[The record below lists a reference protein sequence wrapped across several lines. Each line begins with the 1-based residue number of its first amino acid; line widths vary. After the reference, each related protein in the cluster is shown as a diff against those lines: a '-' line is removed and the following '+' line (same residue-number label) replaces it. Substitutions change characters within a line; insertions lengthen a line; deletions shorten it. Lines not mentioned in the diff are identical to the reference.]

1 MNFARS
7 ITLGAVFFA
16 TSIAAETSVSASD
29 SIERRAD
36 ALYDFVLGNG
46 RRIGAE
52 DVANKLIPAGFDA
65 AEIPNLIDVLITN
78 RRARQS
84 DGYLMVIYLC

>member
-1 MNFARS
+1 MICARS

-16 TSIAAETSVSASD
+16 TSLAAETSVSTSD

-36 ALYDFVLGNG
+36 ALYDFVLRNG
-46 RRIGAE
+46 CRIEIE
-52 DVANKLIPAGFDA
+52 DVANKLIPAGFA
-65 AEIPNLIDVLITN
+65 VAEIPDLIDVLITD